1 MRGAAEE
8 DLALSFMQSQGLRL
22 VARNVRF
29 RGGELDL
36 VMQDGD
42 TLVIA
47 EVRKRS
53 RQDYGGAAASVGFSK
68 QKRIVL
74 ATRLWLAGKPQYANH
89 AIRFDVCALD
99 GANKIEW
106 LRAAFDAGGI

>member
-8 DLALSFMQSQGLRL
+8 DLALRHMQSQGLQL
-22 VARNVRF
+22 IARNVRF
-29 RGGELDL
+29 RGGEIDL

-53 RQDYGGAAASVGFSK
+53 REDYGGAAASVGPSK
-68 QKRIVL
+68 QRRIVL
-74 ATRLWLAGKPQYANH
+74 ATRLWLARSPQYANH
-89 AIRFDVCALD
+89 NIRFDVCAFD
-99 GANKIEW
+99 GNNKIEW
-106 LRAAFDAGGI
+106 LQAAFDAGG

>member
-8 DLALSFMQSQGLRL
+8 DLALRYMQSQGLEL

-29 RGGELDL
+29 RGGEIDL
-36 VMQDGD
+36 VMQQGD

-53 RQDYGGAAASVGFSK
+53 REDYGGAAASVGLSK
-68 QKRIVL
+68 QRRIVL
-74 ATRLWLAGKPQYANH
+74 ATRLWLARSPQYANH

-99 GANKIEW
+99 ANNKIEW
-106 LRAAFDAGGI
+106 LRAAFDAGS